1 MFKGET
7 RSALCGL
14 SQGFKVKYIPES
26 AVYYNPFSTGQ
37 KQNSAAVDGYLMV
50 FCRNMGLGSGMCAR
64 REKLKVVIDKALILT

>member
-7 RSALCGL
+7 RSALCAL

-50 FCRNMGLGSGMCAR
+50 FCRNMGLGSGAR